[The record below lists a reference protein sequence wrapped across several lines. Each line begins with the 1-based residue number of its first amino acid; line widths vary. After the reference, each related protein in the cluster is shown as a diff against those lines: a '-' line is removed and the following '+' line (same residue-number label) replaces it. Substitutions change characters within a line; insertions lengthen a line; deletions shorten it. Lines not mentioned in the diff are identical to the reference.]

1 MLHYQPIIQNITINN
16 NYDVDVLRLD
26 LIHSEIS
33 GNKWFK
39 LKRNVTKALE
49 QNHTTI
55 ITFGGAYSNH
65 IAATAAYCKNI
76 GIKCIGI
83 IRGEASSINNS
94 TLTFAKQQ
102 GMELHFV
109 SRELYL
115 QKNDSEMNDYLLTRF
130 GKHYLI
136 PEGGNNVE
144 GVLGCKDILTQMS
157 NNTYDYILCNCG
169 TGATYAGLLLAS
181 NKSQIII
188 GINVLKGENT
198 IPQEVLHQLKNVVP
212 NNNLIIEGNEALNSA
227 NINTHCITNNYSFS
241 GYAGFDEKLIAFKKQ
256 FEQQF
261 LIPLD
266 YIYTNKLFYATFDLM
281 SQHKFKQH
289 AKVLVVH
296 SGGLQGNIGFE
307 NRYQSKLM

>member
-130 GKHYLI
+130 GKH
-136 PEGGNNVE
+136 
-144 GVLGCKDILTQMS
+144 
-157 NNTYDYILCNCG
+157 
-169 TGATYAGLLLAS
+169 
-181 NKSQIII
+181 
-188 GINVLKGENT
+188 
-198 IPQEVLHQLKNVVP
+198 
-212 NNNLIIEGNEALNSA
+212 
-227 NINTHCITNNYSFS
+227 
-241 GYAGFDEKLIAFKKQ
+241 
-256 FEQQF
+256 
-261 LIPLD
+261 
-266 YIYTNKLFYATFDLM
+266 
-281 SQHKFKQH
+281 
-289 AKVLVVH
+289 
-296 SGGLQGNIGFE
+296 
-307 NRYQSKLM
+307 